1 MTNYNFITFEGIEGC
16 GKSTQVKLLQEFF
29 QEKNIKSITTREP
42 GGVAISEKIR
52 DILINSDNISP
63 KTELLLNFAAR
74 IEHIN
79 NLIKPNLQSNRKV
92 ICDRFFDSTLAYQ
105 GFAMGLKISEILQ
118 IKEIAIANF
127 KPDITFLLDM
137 DVEKAFLRIKNRV
150 DNNRY
155 DAMSIDFHNKV
166 RRGFLEIAKQNNNR
180 IIIIDANCTKEQIFQ
195 KIIAKL

>member
-1 MTNYNFITFEGIEGC
+1 
-16 GKSTQVKLLQEFF
+16 
-29 QEKNIKSITTREP
+29 
-42 GGVAISEKIR
+42 
-52 DILINSDNISP
+52 
-63 KTELLLNFAAR
+63 
-74 IEHIN
+74 
-79 NLIKPNLQSNRKV
+79 
-92 ICDRFFDSTLAYQ
+92 
-105 GFAMGLKISEILQ
+105 
-118 IKEIAIANF
+118 
-127 KPDITFLLDM
+127 M